1 MTLQG
6 AAAHAAAR
14 QSSAAGPAAAD
25 DALMARVALR
35 DAAAFRTLVDVHA
48 PRVHALAWR
57 MTGDASVAEDVAQET
72 MMRLWS
78 HADRWQAGGPGVG
91 AWLRRVATNLVFDR
105 SRRPRFVTGE
115 AIPER
120 IDETPMADEA
130 IDATRLRDTA
140 RDAVMALPERQRT
153 AIVLT
158 YYEELPN
165 AEAADLLGLHIKA
178 FESLLL
184 RARTALR
191 VSCAAYQETRP

>member
-6 AAAHAAAR
+6 AAGHAAAR
-14 QSSAAGPAAAD
+14 QSTAAGPAAD
-25 DALMARVALR
+25 DALMARVTLR
-35 DAAAFRTLVDVHA
+35 DAAAFRALVDGHA
-48 PRVHALAWR
+48 PHVHALAWR
-57 MTGDASVAEDVAQET
+57 MTGDASVAEDVAQEA

-78 HADRWQAGGPGVG
+78 HANRWQAGGPGVG

-105 SRRPRFVTGE
+105 SRRPRFVAE
-115 AIPER
+115 DAIPER
-120 IDETPMADEA
+120 ADEA
-130 IDATRLRDTA
+130 MSADEAMDAARLRDAA
-140 RDAVMALPERQRT
+140 RDAVMALPERQRA

-158 YYEELPN
+158 YYEDLPN

-184 RARTALR
+184 RARSALK

>member
-1 MTLQG
+1 MTLHQ
-6 AAAHAAAR
+6 AAVHAAAR
-14 QSSAAGPAAAD
+14 QSIAAND

-35 DAAAFRTLVDVHA
+35 DAAAFRMLVDAHA

-57 MTGDASVAEDVAQET
+57 MAGDASVAEDVAQEA

-105 SRRPRFVTGE
+105 SRRPRFVSEE
-115 AIPER
+115 AIPDR
-120 IDETPMADEA
+120 TDETPLADETM
-130 IDATRLRDTA
+130 DAARLADAA
-140 RDAVMALPERQRT
+140 RDAVMTLPERQRA

-184 RARTALR
+184 RARSALR
-191 VSCAAYQETRP
+191 ASCAAYSETRA